1 MLWIFLGLPNL
12 ASVIENKYVSHKTN
26 NYCIHFKCIAL
37 GQIIQPW
44 PQWFCFRLWHP
55 PRRLSKG
62 LDFETHILLEFKTQ
76 KKGGSLSIGP
86 LLTKKK
92 KTQLFPILLVCSG
105 LPLSLFFFS
114 LSYSTPN
121 RWFLNAFRAWEELRY
136 NHIWRKPLR
145 KVSFFFFCL
154 LY

>member
-86 LLTKKK
+86 LLTKKTK
-92 KTQLFPILLVCSG
+92 KKNSYFPFCSFVLVF
-105 LPLSLFFFS
+105 LSHSFFS
-114 LSYSTPN
+114 LFLIRPQTDGFWMHFVHERNYVTITYDAN
-121 RWFLNAFRAWEELRY
+121 RFA
-136 NHIWRKPLR
+136 K
-145 KVSFFFFCL
+145 
-154 LY
+154 